1 MATVAFMQQ
10 WRGEDFVRRKASAMS
25 RAVDFRSPLPIA
37 PVSDFPIQIEIIKP
51 HAPFTRGS
59 VSCASHAELRLILV
73 SAGDGEI
80 LADGRLRS
88 FVAPSLILL
97 PAHVGD
103 AEVRF
108 RANAH
113 AYVVSLTEGVLKSL
127 ASREPSLGGLFDQ
140 PHCLRLAADD
150 MNGQYLE
157 AGITGLVR
165 ELRHGGTAKTS
176 AAEAHLQLVLTQALR
191 VAVTALG
198 DVVSN
203 GSSAGG
209 VAVLIRRFR
218 RLALTHFR
226 HNWQLVDYAARL
238 QVSLAC
244 LRAACVKVTGMPPV
258 QLINDYAMRE
268 AQRLLALSDLP
279 VNSIARDLGFD
290 DPAYFSRMFRAKC
303 GTTASQY
310 RMASRMKDGSHLPPA
325 YHGSG
330 TI

>member
-1 MATVAFMQQ
+1 
-10 WRGEDFVRRKASAMS
+10 VRRRISAMS
-25 RAVDFRSPLPIA
+25 RAANGHPPPLPIA
-37 PVSDFPIQIEIIKP
+37 PAGEFPIQIEIINP
-51 HAPFTRGS
+51 HAPFPRGS
-59 VSCASHAELRLILV
+59 AFCVSRAELRLILV
-73 SAGDGEI
+73 SAGEGEV

-88 FVAPSLILL
+88 IVAPSLILL

-103 AEVRF
+103 ADVRF
-108 RANAH
+108 RTDAH
-113 AYVVSLTEGVLKSL
+113 GYVVSLTEGVLKSL
-127 ASREPSLGGLFDQ
+127 AAREPSLAGLFDQ

-157 AGITGLVR
+157 AGISGLVR
-165 ELRHGGTAKTS
+165 ELRQDGTAKMS

-191 VAVTALG
+191 VVVTTLG
-198 DVVSN
+198 DAGSN
-203 GSSAGG
+203 GNTAER
-209 VAVLIRRFR
+209 VAVLIRQFR

-238 QVSLAC
+238 QVSSAQ

-268 AQRLLALSDLP
+268 AQRLLALSNVP
-279 VNSIARDLGFD
+279 VSSIARDLGFD

-310 RMASRMKDGSHLPPA
+310 RMESRMKGGSQVP
-325 YHGSG
+325 
-330 TI
+330 